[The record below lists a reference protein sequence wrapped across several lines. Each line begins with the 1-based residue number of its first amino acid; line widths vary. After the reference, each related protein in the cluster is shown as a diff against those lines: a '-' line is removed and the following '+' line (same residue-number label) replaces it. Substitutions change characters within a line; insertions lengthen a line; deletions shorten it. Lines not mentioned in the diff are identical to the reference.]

1 MRAVALAAI
10 VVTATIS
17 PLAAQGSTAELLGQA
32 HEFYER
38 LEVERALPLLR
49 QIVSPN
55 WPFEVTREQRVE
67 AYKYLGACLTLAGKR
82 DSAVLFF
89 RAAIERD
96 PFTEL
101 DPNLFTPAQL
111 ATFGEAQRRTFAV
124 AVRPVASARVDPR
137 TARVT
142 FTIVVTHAALVDVK
156 LSAVGTGPRQ
166 SLFQGTMDGVREIT
180 WDGLF
185 ADRRL
190 APQGRYALAVAGRSR
205 LTGTSDSARV
215 YFDLRHEVAPLEDT
229 LPALDRG
236 ALLPE
241 RISPEAARRD
251 VAKGLGVAAAAL
263 VIAGAANGDLGGGE
277 GGGAGVVGG
286 AAPAG
291 AQRALTVAPL
301 VSLVEHRVD
310 AGFGVERSLGPIV
323 GAVGTLRVGPRL
335 EAAVRAVGGR
345 LIGSTGVLDRDVG
358 ELGVEASVVTVPW
371 LVLQAGAA
379 RRAYSTKLGRQ
390 TWTLVGLG
398 AKARMAF
405 AGDAIHSVWR
415 AALLPP
421 VSASGLRGPDTA
433 VRAATGLEY
442 RVRTM
447 TLCVEYSL
455 ERYDFPAEAGVRR
468 LEQLS
473 AVTLLLE
480 LRLR

>member
-1 MRAVALAAI
+1 MRPLALAAI
-10 VVTATIS
+10 VVTATVS

-67 AYKYLGACLTLAGKR
+67 AYKYLGASLTLAGKR
-82 DSAVLFF
+82 DSAVLYF

-142 FTIVVTHAALVDVK
+142 FTIVATHAALIDVK
-156 LSAVGTGPRQ
+156 LSAVGAGQPRSLVQ
-166 SLFQGTMDGVREIT
+166 STMDGVREIT
-180 WDGLF
+180 WDGLL

-190 APQGRYALAVAGRSR
+190 APPGRYALAVVGRSR

-215 YFDLRHEVAPLEDT
+215 YFDLRHEVTPLEDT
-229 LPALDRG
+229 LRDLDRG

-251 VAKGLGVAAAAL
+251 
-263 VIAGAANGDLGGGE
+263 
-277 GGGAGVVGG
+277 
-286 AAPAG
+286 
-291 AQRALTVAPL
+291 
-301 VSLVEHRVD
+301 
-310 AGFGVERSLGPIV
+310 
-323 GAVGTLRVGPRL
+323 
-335 EAAVRAVGGR
+335 VGGR

-371 LVLQAGAA
+371 LALQAGAA

-398 AKARMAF
+398 AQARMAF

-415 AALLPP
+415 AALLPA

-433 VRAATGLEY
+433 FRAATGLEY
-442 RVRTM
+442 RVRTT

-468 LEQLS
+468 LEQVS

-480 LRLR
+480 LQLR

>member
-1 MRAVALAAI
+1 MRPLALAAI
-10 VVTATIS
+10 VATATIS

-142 FTIVVTHAALVDVK
+142 FTVVATHAALVDVK
-156 LSAVGTGPRQ
+156 LSAVGTGPRL

-205 LTGTSDSARV
+205 LTGTSDSVRV

-241 RISPEAARRD
+241 RISPDAARRD
-251 VAKGLGVAAAAL
+251 VAKGLGVAGAAL

-277 GGGAGVVGG
+277 RGGAVVVAATAAVTGVVAFLVGRRHG
-286 AAPAG
+286 AIPQNIVANARRRAERDSANASVRGRNAG
-291 AQRALTVAPL
+291 RIAATVLL
-301 VSLVEHRVD
+301 VSPA
-310 AGFGVERSLGPIV
+310 AGEGP
-323 GAVGTLRVGPRL
+323 GP
-335 EAAVRAVGGR
+335 
-345 LIGSTGVLDRDVG
+345 
-358 ELGVEASVVTVPW
+358 
-371 LVLQAGAA
+371 
-379 RRAYSTKLGRQ
+379 
-390 TWTLVGLG
+390 
-398 AKARMAF
+398 
-405 AGDAIHSVWR
+405 
-415 AALLPP
+415 
-421 VSASGLRGPDTA
+421 
-433 VRAATGLEY
+433 
-442 RVRTM
+442 
-447 TLCVEYSL
+447 
-455 ERYDFPAEAGVRR
+455 
-468 LEQLS
+468 
-473 AVTLLLE
+473 
-480 LRLR
+480 

>member
-1 MRAVALAAI
+1 MAAI
-10 VVTATIS
+10 VATAAIC
-17 PLAAQGSTAELLGQA
+17 PLAAQGGTAELLGQA

-82 DSAVLFF
+82 DSAVLYF

-142 FTIVVTHAALVDVK
+142 FTVVATHAALVDVK

-185 ADRRL
+185 SDRRL

-215 YFDLRHEVAPLEDT
+215 YFDLRQEVAPLEDT

-251 VAKGLGVAAAAL
+251 VAKGLGVAGAAL

-277 GGGAGVVGG
+277 RGGAVVVAATAAVTGVVAFLVGRRHG
-286 AAPAG
+286 AIPQNIVANARRRAERDSANASVRGRNAG
-291 AQRALTVAPL
+291 RIAATVLL
-301 VSLVEHRVD
+301 VSPA
-310 AGFGVERSLGPIV
+310 AGEGP
-323 GAVGTLRVGPRL
+323 GP
-335 EAAVRAVGGR
+335 
-345 LIGSTGVLDRDVG
+345 
-358 ELGVEASVVTVPW
+358 
-371 LVLQAGAA
+371 
-379 RRAYSTKLGRQ
+379 
-390 TWTLVGLG
+390 
-398 AKARMAF
+398 
-405 AGDAIHSVWR
+405 
-415 AALLPP
+415 
-421 VSASGLRGPDTA
+421 
-433 VRAATGLEY
+433 
-442 RVRTM
+442 
-447 TLCVEYSL
+447 
-455 ERYDFPAEAGVRR
+455 
-468 LEQLS
+468 
-473 AVTLLLE
+473 
-480 LRLR
+480 

>member
-1 MRAVALAAI
+1 MRPVALAAI
-10 VVTATIS
+10 VVTATMS
-17 PLAAQGSTAELLGQA
+17 PLTAQGSTAELLGQA

-142 FTIVVTHAALVDVK
+142 FTIVATHAALVDVK

-263 VIAGAANGDLGGGE
+263 LIAGAANGDLGGGE
-277 GGGAGVVGG
+277 REGAVVVAATAAVTGVVAFLVGRRHG
-286 AAPAG
+286 AIPQNIVANARR
-291 AQRALTVAPL
+291 RAERDSANASVRGRNADRIAATVLL
-301 VSLVEHRVD
+301 VSPA
-310 AGFGVERSLGPIV
+310 AGEGP
-323 GAVGTLRVGPRL
+323 GP
-335 EAAVRAVGGR
+335 
-345 LIGSTGVLDRDVG
+345 
-358 ELGVEASVVTVPW
+358 
-371 LVLQAGAA
+371 
-379 RRAYSTKLGRQ
+379 
-390 TWTLVGLG
+390 
-398 AKARMAF
+398 
-405 AGDAIHSVWR
+405 
-415 AALLPP
+415 
-421 VSASGLRGPDTA
+421 
-433 VRAATGLEY
+433 
-442 RVRTM
+442 
-447 TLCVEYSL
+447 
-455 ERYDFPAEAGVRR
+455 
-468 LEQLS
+468 
-473 AVTLLLE
+473 
-480 LRLR
+480 

>member
-142 FTIVVTHAALVDVK
+142 FTVVATHAALVDVK

-185 ADRRL
+185 SDRRL

-251 VAKGLGVAAAAL
+251 VAKGLGVAGAAL

-277 GGGAGVVGG
+277 RGGAVVVAATAAVTGVVAFLVGRGHG
-286 AAPAG
+286 AIPQNIVANARRRAERDSANASVRGRNAG
-291 AQRALTVAPL
+291 RIAATVLL
-301 VSLVEHRVD
+301 VSPA
-310 AGFGVERSLGPIV
+310 AGEGP
-323 GAVGTLRVGPRL
+323 GP
-335 EAAVRAVGGR
+335 
-345 LIGSTGVLDRDVG
+345 
-358 ELGVEASVVTVPW
+358 
-371 LVLQAGAA
+371 
-379 RRAYSTKLGRQ
+379 
-390 TWTLVGLG
+390 
-398 AKARMAF
+398 
-405 AGDAIHSVWR
+405 
-415 AALLPP
+415 
-421 VSASGLRGPDTA
+421 
-433 VRAATGLEY
+433 
-442 RVRTM
+442 
-447 TLCVEYSL
+447 
-455 ERYDFPAEAGVRR
+455 
-468 LEQLS
+468 
-473 AVTLLLE
+473 
-480 LRLR
+480 

>member
-1 MRAVALAAI
+1 MRPLALAAI
-10 VVTATIS
+10 VVTATVS

-67 AYKYLGACLTLAGKR
+67 AYKYLGASLTLAGKR
-82 DSAVLFF
+82 DSAVLYF

-142 FTIVVTHAALVDVK
+142 FTIVATHTALVDVK
-156 LSAVGTGPRQ
+156 LSAVGTGPPR

-180 WDGLF
+180 WDGLVG
-185 ADRRL
+185 DRRL

-205 LTGTSDSARV
+205 LTGTSESARV

-263 VIAGAANGDLGGGE
+263 LIAGAANGDLGSGEREGAVVVAATAAVTGVVAFLVGRRHGAIPQNIVANARRRAERESANASVRGRNADRIAATVLLVSPAAGE
-277 GGGAGVVGG
+277 G
-286 AAPAG
+286 P
-291 AQRALTVAPL
+291 
-301 VSLVEHRVD
+301 
-310 AGFGVERSLGPIV
+310 GP
-323 GAVGTLRVGPRL
+323 
-335 EAAVRAVGGR
+335 
-345 LIGSTGVLDRDVG
+345 
-358 ELGVEASVVTVPW
+358 
-371 LVLQAGAA
+371 
-379 RRAYSTKLGRQ
+379 
-390 TWTLVGLG
+390 
-398 AKARMAF
+398 
-405 AGDAIHSVWR
+405 
-415 AALLPP
+415 
-421 VSASGLRGPDTA
+421 
-433 VRAATGLEY
+433 
-442 RVRTM
+442 
-447 TLCVEYSL
+447 
-455 ERYDFPAEAGVRR
+455 
-468 LEQLS
+468 
-473 AVTLLLE
+473 
-480 LRLR
+480 